1 MKKIFYYILLAVF
14 TFTTYPQKM
23 VVQKT
28 DGSNLFID
36 LNTIDMVNFIVP
48 CPGTETV
55 DYEGKTYNTIQ
66 MGNQCWLKEN
76 LNVGVQSYPTNNG
89 IIEKYCYNN
98 SEDSCT
104 KYGGLYYWQEAM
116 QYSGTEGAKGIC
128 PTGWHIPT
136 QVEYIALVAYVNNS
150 GNALKRDD
158 QGGGSGQGTNTSG
171 FSGLL
176 AGGKQYSGGPY
187 IALGEWGSYWMSKPN
202 TSSYAYTMQ
211 IMSDTS
217 TINIHSGTMI
227 SWGMSV
233 RCIKDN

>member
-1 MKKIFYYILLAVF
+1 MKKIIFLFVYAF
-14 TFTTYPQKM
+14 TAMAIFPQSM
-23 VVQKT
+23 VIQKNDST
-28 DGSNLFID
+28 NLFID
-36 LNTIDMVNFIVP
+36 LNTIAQINFIVP

-55 DYEGKTYNTIQ
+55 DYEGKIYNTIQ

-76 LNVGVQSYPTNNG
+76 LNVGIQSYPTNNG

-98 SEDSCT
+98 SEDSCN

-136 QVEYIALVAYVNNS
+136 LADYNTLVTYVDSN

-158 QGGGSGQGTNTSG
+158 QGSGYGQGTNTSG

-176 AGGKQYSGGPY
+176 AGGKGYSGGPFQ
-187 IALGEWGSYWMSKPN
+187 AVDVWGSFWTSKPN
-202 TSSYAYTMQ
+202 TGAYAYTMQ
-211 IMSDTS
+211 ILSDTK
-217 TINIHSGTMI
+217 TIYIHPGTMV

-233 RCIKDN
+233 RCIKD